1 MSRFF
6 SRIFRRNT
14 DEDETRTYQLE
25 EIAKRISRKGGS
37 GGEEEPPQGFTVER
51 AARIIDD
58 LPPDVS
64 QESAVRIMRGTLVAA
79 GIEVE
84 DIERSAQARES
95 KLNSEIEFAR
105 SRQEDLRRRT
115 EEVVRSL
122 EEEIRKARE
131 ARDAGIAEEEE
142 NVSRAVRGLEEV
154 GRVRAFFDFPE
165 TRETAGP
172 AGDPTGDE
180 TRVLEPLNEEDRTQ
194 VMRRRSGPLD
204 DTDEPA
210 ESPSTRG
217 ISHDTTDER

>member
-25 EIAKRISRKGGS
+25 EIGKRISRKGGT
-37 GGEEEPPQGFTVER
+37 GEEEPPQGFTVER

-95 KLNSEIEFAR
+95 RLNSEIEFAR

-122 EEEIRKARE
+122 QDEIRKARE

-180 TRVLEPLNEEDRTQ
+180 TRVLEPLNEDSTQ

-204 DTDEPA
+204 DADEPA
-210 ESPSTRG
+210 EGPSTRG

>member
-1 MSRFF
+1 VSRFF

-25 EIAKRISRKGGS
+25 EIGERISRKGGS
-37 GGEEEPPQGFTVER
+37 GEEEPPQGFTVER

-64 QESAVRIMRGTLVAA
+64 QESAVRIMRGTLDAA

-84 DIERSAQARES
+84 DIERSAQVRES
-95 KLNSEIEFAR
+95 RLNSEIEFAR

-115 EEVVRSL
+115 DEVLRSL

-154 GRVRAFFDFPE
+154 SRVRAFFDFPQQ
-165 TRETAGP
+165 TGETAGP

-180 TRVLEPLNEEDRTQ
+180 TRVLEPLDEDRTQ
-194 VMRRRSGPLD
+194 VMRERSGPRGAA
-204 DTDEPA
+204 DEPA
-210 ESPSTRG
+210 EDPSTRG

>member
-25 EIAKRISRKGGS
+25 EIGKRISRKGGT
-37 GGEEEPPQGFTVER
+37 GEEEPSPQGFTVER

-95 KLNSEIEFAR
+95 RLNSEIEFAR

-122 EEEIRKARE
+122 QDEIRKARE

-154 GRVRAFFDFPE
+154 RRVRAFFDFPDTGE
-165 TRETAGP
+165 SAGP
-172 AGDPTGDE
+172 PGDSTGDE
-180 TRVLEPLNEEDRTQ
+180 TQVLEPFDPDGTQ
-194 VMRRRSGPLD
+194 VMRQHSDPRGEA
-204 DTDEPA
+204 DEPA
-210 ESPSTRG
+210 EGPSAYGT
-217 ISHDTTDER
+217 SHGTTEER